1 MANMLKEFEKLLHL
15 ALDRKVTM
23 HRKLMMYLICLILAA
38 LGILLLLLTA
48 IGGPL
53 RAEPQIAQEME
64 NQLSSVS
71 NKVSDEL
78 EAYTGYGLQ
87 LARELRQD
95 IEDFLDERE
104 MSVSDLNDEPE
115 LLLQIQKMMYSEL
128 NTTIR
133 LGRSSG
139 AFALV
144 NATINTRIPEADQS
158 RCGVYLRLINVS
170 SNVILSPETILFRG
184 NTEIAKEN
192 GLELHNRW
200 NMELNTEG
208 LPGYQELGD
217 GLRRSESGYY
227 WISRMNLK
235 NTWEDVILLLVPM
248 YADAGE
254 FLGACGIEL
263 NAVHFSLEYP
273 ATASSYGSMVM
284 VIAPVENGNLR
295 LDQGMS
301 GNTEYTWLDNEE
313 SLSFIEKNAYY
324 NTYRSSKCDY
334 YGLQMPLEI
343 PGSGGQ
349 EWAVAVLIPRESCDQ
364 YILRNKACIMGVI
377 LGFVLIMIVLAW
389 LLSKKFVR
397 PILQS
402 FQDIR
407 EGQQAAHGKYRF
419 TELEELCRWLEEK
432 GKPPEVSDLPPNMLE
447 LFEHF
452 ACNVKTLTHAEYNIF
467 QYYMNGYE
475 VAQIPTAACISMST
489 VKKHN
494 GNIYKKLEISS
505 NDELMMYL
513 DLFRRCDCIEK
524 LQRDETAGTVE
535 AETGKIMN

>member
-1 MANMLKEFEKLLHL
+1 MANMLKEFEKLPQL

-23 HRKLMMYLICLILAA
+23 HRKLMMYLLCLILAA

-53 RAEPQIAQEME
+53 KAEPQIAQVME
-64 NQLSSVS
+64 NQLSLVS
-71 NKVSDEL
+71 DKVSEEL

-87 LARELRQD
+87 LSRELRQD
-95 IEDFLDERE
+95 IEKFLDERG
-104 MSVSDLNDEPE
+104 MSVSDLNDQPE
-115 LLLQIQKMMYSEL
+115 LLLEIQKMMYSEL

-139 AFALV
+139 VFALV
-144 NATINTRIPEADQS
+144 NATVNTQLPEAEQS
-158 RCGVYLRLINVS
+158 QCGVYLRLINVS

-184 NTEIAKEN
+184 NSEIAREN

-200 NMELNTEG
+200 NMELDVKG
-208 LPGYQELGD
+208 IPGYQRLEQAET
-217 GLRRSESGYY
+217 SYY

-248 YADAGE
+248 YTDTGE

-263 NAVHFSLEYP
+263 NAVHFNLEYP
-273 ATASSYGSMVM
+273 VTVRPYGSIVT
-284 VIAPVENGNLR
+284 VIAPMENGNLR
-295 LDQGMS
+295 LDQGMA
-301 GNTEYTWLDNEE
+301 GNTEGTWIKDTE
-313 SLSFIEKNAYY
+313 SLSVVEEKNYY
-324 NTYRSSKCDY
+324 STYRSSKSDY
-334 YGLQMPLEI
+334 YGLQMPLDI
-343 PGSGGQ
+343 PRSDGR

-364 YILRNKACIMGVI
+364 YILKNKVSIMGMI
-377 LGFVLIMIVLAW
+377 LGFTLIMIALAW
-389 LLSKKFVR
+389 FLSKKFVR

-407 EGQQAAHGKYRF
+407 EGQQTAHGKYRF
-419 TELEELCRWLEEK
+419 AELEELCRCLEEK
-432 GKPPEVSDLPPNMLE
+432 GEPSETVDLPPNMVE
-447 LFEHF
+447 LLEHF
-452 ACNVKTLTHAEYNIF
+452 AQNVKTLTHAEYNIF

-524 LQRDETAGTVE
+524 LQPDGAADPSET
-535 AETGKIMN
+535 ETGK

>member
-1 MANMLKEFEKLLHL
+1 MANTLKEFEKLLHL
-15 ALDRKVTM
+15 ALDHKVTL
-23 HRKLMMYLICLILAA
+23 HRKLMMYLLCLILAA

-53 RAEPQIAQEME
+53 KAEPQMAQAME

-71 NKVSDEL
+71 DKVSEEL

-87 LARELRQD
+87 LSRELGQD
-95 IEDFLDERE
+95 IEDFLDEKG
-104 MSVSDLNDEPE
+104 MSVSDLNDKPE
-115 LLLQIQKMMYSEL
+115 LLLEIQKMMYSEL

-139 AFALV
+139 VFALV
-144 NATINTRIPEADQS
+144 NATINTQIPEADQS

-170 SNVILSPETILFRG
+170 SNVILNPETILFRG
-184 NTEIAKEN
+184 NTEIAREN

-208 LPGYQELGD
+208 LLGYQELEA
-217 GLRRSESGYY
+217 GLGQSESGYY

-248 YADAGE
+248 YTDTGE

-273 ATASSYGSMVM
+273 ATASSYGSVVT

-295 LDQGMS
+295 LDQGMA
-301 GNTEYTWLDNEE
+301 GNMEGTWLDNAE
-313 SLSFIEKNAYY
+313 SLSIIEKNAYY
-324 NTYRSSKCDY
+324 STYRSLKCDY
-334 YGLQMPLEI
+334 YGIQMPLEI
-343 PGSGGQ
+343 PGSSGQ

-364 YILRNKACIMGVI
+364 YILRNKAAIMGVI
-377 LGFVLIMIVLAW
+377 LGFVLIMIALAW

-397 PILQS
+397 PILQG

-407 EGQQAAHGKYRF
+407 DGQQTGDGKYRF
-419 TELEELCRWLEEK
+419 AELEELCRWLAER
-432 GKPPEVSDLPPNMLE
+432 GKPPEAGDLPPNMAE

-452 ACNVKTLTHAEYNIF
+452 ALNVKTLTNAEYNIF
-467 QYYMNGYE
+467 RYYMNGYE
-475 VAQIPTAACISMST
+475 VAQIPTAACVSMST

-494 GNIYKKLEISS
+494 GNIYRKLEISS
-505 NDELMMYL
+505 NEELMMYL

-524 LQRDETAGTVE
+524 LQLDEKTDVSE
-535 AETGKIMN
+535 IETDK

>member
-1 MANMLKEFEKLLHL
+1 MANTLKEFEKLLHL
-15 ALDRKVTM
+15 ALDHKVTL
-23 HRKLMMYLICLILAA
+23 HRKLMMYLLCLILAA

-53 RAEPQIAQEME
+53 KAEPQIAQVMESQLHTTYDKVSEEME
-64 NQLSSVS
+64 T
-71 NKVSDEL
+71 
-78 EAYTGYGLQ
+78 YTGYSLQ
-87 LARELRQD
+87 LSRELERD
-95 IEDFLDERE
+95 IEDFLDEKG
-104 MSVSDLNDEPE
+104 MSVSDLNDRPE
-115 LLLQIQKMMYSEL
+115 QLLEIQEMMYSEL

-139 AFALV
+139 VFALV
-144 NATINTRIPEADQS
+144 NATINTQIPEAGQS
-158 RCGVYLRLINVS
+158 RCGVYLRLNNVS

-184 NTEIAKEN
+184 NTEIAREN

-208 LPGYQELGD
+208 LPGYQELEAGF
-217 GLRRSESGYY
+217 GQSESGYY

-248 YADAGE
+248 YTDTGE

-273 ATASSYGSMVM
+273 AAASSYGSEVT

-295 LDQGMS
+295 LDQGMVGS
-301 GNTEYTWLDNEE
+301 TEGTWLDNAE
-313 SLSFIEKNAYY
+313 SLSIIEKNTYY
-324 NTYRSSKCDY
+324 STYRSSKCDY
-334 YGLQMPLEI
+334 YGIQIPLEI
-343 PGSGGQ
+343 PGSSGQ

-364 YILRNKACIMGVI
+364 YILRNKACIMGII
-377 LGFVLIMIVLAW
+377 LGFVLIMIALAW

-397 PILQS
+397 PILQG

-407 EGQQAAHGKYRF
+407 DGQQTDGGKYRF
-419 TELEELCRWLEEK
+419 AELEDLCGWLAER
-432 GKPPEVSDLPPNMLE
+432 GKPPEAGELPPDMAE

-452 ACNVKTLTHAEYNIF
+452 ARNVKTLTNAEYNIF
-467 QYYMNGYE
+467 RYYMNGYE
-475 VAQIPTAACISMST
+475 VAQIPTAACVSMST

-494 GNIYKKLEISS
+494 GNIYRKLEISS
-505 NDELMMYL
+505 NEELMMYL
-513 DLFRRCDCIEK
+513 DLFRRCGCIEK
-524 LQRDETAGTVE
+524 LQLVEKTDVSEIETDQ
-535 AETGKIMN
+535 

>member
-1 MANMLKEFEKLLHL
+1 MVNTLKEFKKLLHL
-15 ALDRKVTM
+15 ALDRKVTL
-23 HRKLMMYLICLILAA
+23 HGKLMMYLLCLILAA

-53 RAEPQIAQEME
+53 KAEPQIAQAMESQLHTTYDKVSEEME
-64 NQLSSVS
+64 T
-71 NKVSDEL
+71 
-78 EAYTGYGLQ
+78 YTGYSLQ
-87 LARELRQD
+87 LSRELERD
-95 IEDFLDERE
+95 VEDFLDEKG
-104 MSVSDLNDEPE
+104 MSVSDLNDRPE
-115 LLLQIQKMMYSEL
+115 LLLEIQKMMYSEL

-139 AFALV
+139 VFALV
-144 NATINTRIPEADQS
+144 NATINTQIPEADQS

-184 NTEIAKEN
+184 NTEIAREN

-208 LPGYQELGD
+208 LLSYQELEA
-217 GLRRSESGYY
+217 GLGQSEAGYY

-248 YADAGE
+248 YTDTGE

-263 NAVHFSLEYP
+263 NAVHFSLEYSV
-273 ATASSYGSMVM
+273 TASSYGSVVT

-295 LDQGMS
+295 LDQGMA
-301 GNTEYTWLDNEE
+301 GNTEGTWLDNAE
-313 SLSFIEKNAYY
+313 SLSIIEKSAYY
-324 NTYRSSKCDY
+324 STYRSSKCDY
-334 YGLQMPLEI
+334 YGVQMPLEI

-349 EWAVAVLIPRESCDQ
+349 KWAVAVLVPRESCDR
-364 YILRNKACIMGVI
+364 YILRSRAGIMGVI
-377 LGFVLIMIVLAW
+377 LGFVFIMIVLAW
-389 LLSKKFVR
+389 FLSKKFVR
-397 PILQS
+397 PILQG

-407 EGQQAAHGKYRF
+407 EGQQAVDGKYRF
-419 TELEELCRWLEEK
+419 TELEELCRWLAER
-432 GKPPEVSDLPPNMLE
+432 GKPPEVGDLPPNMAE

-452 ACNVKTLTHAEYNIF
+452 ARNVKTLTNAEYNIF
-467 QYYMNGYE
+467 RYYMNGYE
-475 VAQIPTAACISMST
+475 VAQIPTAACVSMST

-494 GNIYKKLEISS
+494 GNIYRKLEISS
-505 NDELMMYL
+505 NEELMMYL

-524 LQRDETAGTVE
+524 LQLDEKTDISEIDTD
-535 AETGKIMN
+535 K

>member
-1 MANMLKEFEKLLHL
+1 MANTLKEFEKLLHL

-23 HRKLMMYLICLILAA
+23 HRKLMMYLLCLILAA

-53 RAEPQIAQEME
+53 KAEPQIAQMME

-71 NKVSDEL
+71 DKVSKEL

-87 LARELRQD
+87 LSRELGQD
-95 IEDFLDERE
+95 IEEFLDEKG
-104 MSVSDLNDEPE
+104 MSVSDLNDRPE
-115 LLLQIQKMMYSEL
+115 LLLEIQKMMYSEL

-139 AFALV
+139 VFALV
-144 NATINTRIPEADQS
+144 NATINTQIPEADQS

-184 NTEIAKEN
+184 NTEIAREN

-208 LPGYQELGD
+208 LLGYQELET
-217 GLRRSESGYY
+217 GLGQSESGYY

-248 YADAGE
+248 YTNTGE

-273 ATASSYGSMVM
+273 ATASSFGSMVT

-295 LDQGMS
+295 LDQGMA
-301 GNTEYTWLDNEE
+301 GNTEGTWLGNAE
-313 SLSFIEKNAYY
+313 SLSIIEKNAYY
-324 NTYRSSKCDY
+324 ITYRSSKCDY
-334 YGLQMPLEI
+334 YGIQMPLEI
-343 PGSGGQ
+343 PGSSGQ

-364 YILRNKACIMGVI
+364 YILRNKAAIMGVI
-377 LGFVLIMIVLAW
+377 LGFVLIMIALAW

-397 PILQS
+397 PILQG

-407 EGQQAAHGKYRF
+407 DGQQTGDGKYRF
-419 TELEELCRWLEEK
+419 AELEELCRWLAER
-432 GKPPEVSDLPPNMLE
+432 GNPPEAGDIPPNMAE
-447 LFEHF
+447 LFERF
-452 ACNVKTLTHAEYNIF
+452 AQNVKTLTNAEYNIF
-467 QYYMNGYE
+467 RYYMNVYE
-475 VAQIPTAACISMST
+475 VAQIPTAACVSMST

-494 GNIYKKLEISS
+494 GNIYRKLEISS
-505 NDELMMYL
+505 NEELMMYL

-524 LQRDETAGTVE
+524 LQLDEKTDVSGI
-535 AETGKIMN
+535 ETDK

>member
-1 MANMLKEFEKLLHL
+1 MANTLKEFEKLLHL

-23 HRKLMMYLICLILAA
+23 HRKLMMYLLCLILAA

-53 RAEPQIAQEME
+53 KAEPQIAQMME

-71 NKVSDEL
+71 DKVSKEL

-87 LARELRQD
+87 LSRELGQD
-95 IEDFLDERE
+95 IEEFLDEKG
-104 MSVSDLNDEPE
+104 MSVSDLNDRPE
-115 LLLQIQKMMYSEL
+115 LLLEIQKMMYSEL

-139 AFALV
+139 VFALV
-144 NATINTRIPEADQS
+144 NATINTQIPEADQS

-184 NTEIAKEN
+184 NTEIAREN

-208 LPGYQELGD
+208 LLGYQELET
-217 GLRRSESGYY
+217 GLGQSESGYY

-248 YADAGE
+248 YTNTGE

-273 ATASSYGSMVM
+273 ATASSFGSMVT

-295 LDQGMS
+295 LDQGMA
-301 GNTEYTWLDNEE
+301 GNTEGTWLGNAE
-313 SLSFIEKNAYY
+313 SLSIIEKNAYY
-324 NTYRSSKCDY
+324 ITYRSLKCDY
-334 YGLQMPLEI
+334 YGIQMPLEI
-343 PGSGGQ
+343 PGSSGQ

-364 YILRNKACIMGVI
+364 YILRNKAAIMGVI
-377 LGFVLIMIVLAW
+377 LGFVLIMIALAW

-397 PILQS
+397 PILQG

-407 EGQQAAHGKYRF
+407 DGQQTGDGKYRF
-419 TELEELCRWLEEK
+419 AELEELCRWLAER
-432 GKPPEVSDLPPNMLE
+432 GNPPEAGDIPPNMAE
-447 LFEHF
+447 LFERF
-452 ACNVKTLTHAEYNIF
+452 AQNVKTLTNAEYNIF
-467 QYYMNGYE
+467 RYYMNGYE
-475 VAQIPTAACISMST
+475 VAQIPTAACVSMST

-494 GNIYKKLEISS
+494 GNIYRKLEISS
-505 NDELMMYL
+505 NEELMMYL

-524 LQRDETAGTVE
+524 LQLDEKTDVSEIGTD
-535 AETGKIMN
+535 K

>member
-1 MANMLKEFEKLLHL
+1 MANMLKEFEKLLRL

-23 HRKLMMYLICLILAA
+23 HRKLMMYLLCLILAA

-53 RAEPQIAQEME
+53 KAEPQISQVME
-64 NQLSSVS
+64 NQLSSMS
-71 NKVSDEL
+71 DKVSEEL
-78 EAYTGYGLQ
+78 ETYTGYGLQ
-87 LARELRQD
+87 LSRELGQD
-95 IEDFLDERE
+95 IEDFLDEKGI
-104 MSVSDLNDEPE
+104 SVSDLNDQPG
-115 LLLQIQKMMYSEL
+115 LLLEIQKMMYSEL

-139 AFALV
+139 VFAMV
-144 NATINTRIPEADQS
+144 NATVNTQITGADKS

-184 NTEIAKEN
+184 NTEIAREN

-200 NMELNTEG
+200 NMELDVEG
-208 LPGYQELGD
+208 LPGYQRLEQ
-217 GLRRSESGYY
+217 SETGYY
-227 WISRMNLK
+227 WISRMSLK

-248 YADAGE
+248 YTDTGE
-254 FLGACGIEL
+254 FLGMCGIEL
-263 NAVHFSLEYP
+263 NAVHFSMEYP
-273 ATASSYGSMVM
+273 ATASPYGSMVT
-284 VIAPVENGNLR
+284 VIAPVENGSLR
-295 LDQGMS
+295 LDQGMA
-301 GNTEYTWLDNEE
+301 GNTEGTWLDNAE
-313 SLSFIEKNAYY
+313 SLSVIEKNAYY
-324 NTYRSSKCDY
+324 STYRSSKCDY
-334 YGLQMPLEI
+334 YGIQMPLEI

-377 LGFVLIMIVLAW
+377 LGFTLIMIALAW

-397 PILQS
+397 PILES

-407 EGQQAAHGKYRF
+407 EGQQTAHGKYRF
-419 TELEELCRWLEEK
+419 AELEELCRWLEKK
-432 GKPPEVSDLPPNMLE
+432 GKSPEAADLPPNMVE

-452 ACNVKTLTHAEYNIF
+452 AGNVKTLTPAEYNIF

-494 GNIYKKLEISS
+494 GNIYRKLEISS

-524 LQRDETAGTVE
+524 LQRDEMADVSET
-535 AETGKIMN
+535 ETGKQMN

>member
-1 MANMLKEFEKLLHL
+1 MANTLKELEKLLHL
-15 ALDRKVTM
+15 ALDHKVTL
-23 HRKLMMYLICLILAA
+23 HRKLMMYLLCLILAA

-53 RAEPQIAQEME
+53 KAEPQMAQAME

-71 NKVSDEL
+71 DKVSEEL

-87 LARELRQD
+87 LSRELGQD
-95 IEDFLDERE
+95 IEDFLDEKG
-104 MSVSDLNDEPE
+104 MSVSDLNDKPE
-115 LLLQIQKMMYSEL
+115 LLLEIQKMMYSEL

-139 AFALV
+139 VFALV
-144 NATINTRIPEADQS
+144 NATINTQIPEADQS

-184 NTEIAKEN
+184 NTEIAREN

-208 LPGYQELGD
+208 LLGYQELET
-217 GLRRSESGYY
+217 GLGQSESGYY

-248 YADAGE
+248 YTDTGE

-273 ATASSYGSMVM
+273 ATASSYGSVVT

-295 LDQGMS
+295 LDQGMA
-301 GNTEYTWLDNEE
+301 GNTEGTWLDNAE
-313 SLSFIEKNAYY
+313 SLSIIEKNAYY
-324 NTYRSSKCDY
+324 STYRSLKCDY
-334 YGLQMPLEI
+334 YGIQMPLEI
-343 PGSGGQ
+343 PGSSGQ

-364 YILRNKACIMGVI
+364 YILRNKAAIMGVI
-377 LGFVLIMIVLAW
+377 LGFVLIMIALAW

-397 PILQS
+397 PILQG

-407 EGQQAAHGKYRF
+407 DGQQTGDGKYRF
-419 TELEELCRWLEEK
+419 AELEELCRWLAER
-432 GKPPEVSDLPPNMLE
+432 GKPPEAGDLPPNMEE
-447 LFEHF
+447 LFERF
-452 ACNVKTLTHAEYNIF
+452 ALNVKTLTNAEYNIF
-467 QYYMNGYE
+467 RYYMNGYE

-494 GNIYKKLEISS
+494 GNIYRKLEISS
-505 NDELMMYL
+505 NEELMMYL

-524 LQRDETAGTVE
+524 LQLDEKTDVSE
-535 AETGKIMN
+535 IETDK

>member
-1 MANMLKEFEKLLHL
+1 MANTLKEFEKLLHL
-15 ALDRKVTM
+15 ALDHKVTL
-23 HRKLMMYLICLILAA
+23 HRKLMMYLLCLILAA

-53 RAEPQIAQEME
+53 KAEPQIAQVMESQLHTTYDKVSEEME
-64 NQLSSVS
+64 T
-71 NKVSDEL
+71 
-78 EAYTGYGLQ
+78 YTGYSLQ
-87 LARELRQD
+87 LSRELERD
-95 IEDFLDERE
+95 IEDFLDEKG
-104 MSVSDLNDEPE
+104 MSVSDLNDRPE
-115 LLLQIQKMMYSEL
+115 QLLEIQEMMYSEL

-139 AFALV
+139 VFALV
-144 NATINTRIPEADQS
+144 NATINTQIPEAGQS

-184 NTEIAKEN
+184 NTEIAREN

-208 LPGYQELGD
+208 LPGYQELEAGF
-217 GLRRSESGYY
+217 GQSESGYY

-248 YADAGE
+248 YTDTGE

-273 ATASSYGSMVM
+273 AAASSYGSEVT

-295 LDQGMS
+295 LDQGMVGS
-301 GNTEYTWLDNEE
+301 TEGTWLDNAE
-313 SLSFIEKNAYY
+313 SLSIIEKNTYY
-324 NTYRSSKCDY
+324 STYRSSKCDY
-334 YGLQMPLEI
+334 YGIQIPLEI
-343 PGSGGQ
+343 PGSSGQ

-364 YILRNKACIMGVI
+364 YILRNKACIMGII
-377 LGFVLIMIVLAW
+377 LGFVLIMIALAW

-397 PILQS
+397 PILQG

-407 EGQQAAHGKYRF
+407 DGQQTDGGKYRF
-419 TELEELCRWLEEK
+419 AELEDLCGWLAER
-432 GKPPEVSDLPPNMLE
+432 GKPPEAGELPPDMAE

-452 ACNVKTLTHAEYNIF
+452 ARNVKTLTNAEYNIF
-467 QYYMNGYE
+467 RYYMNGYE
-475 VAQIPTAACISMST
+475 VAQIPTAACVSMST

-494 GNIYKKLEISS
+494 GNIYRKLEISS
-505 NDELMMYL
+505 NEELMMYL
-513 DLFRRCDCIEK
+513 DLFRRCGCIEK
-524 LQRDETAGTVE
+524 LQLVEKTDVSEIETDQ
-535 AETGKIMN
+535 

>member
-1 MANMLKEFEKLLHL
+1 MVNTLKEFEKLLHL
-15 ALDRKVTM
+15 ALDRKVTL
-23 HRKLMMYLICLILAA
+23 HGKLMMYLLCLILAA

-53 RAEPQIAQEME
+53 KAEPQIAKAMESQLRTTYDKVSEEME
-64 NQLSSVS
+64 T
-71 NKVSDEL
+71 
-78 EAYTGYGLQ
+78 YTGYSLQ
-87 LARELRQD
+87 LSRELERD
-95 IEDFLDERE
+95 IEDFLDEKG
-104 MSVSDLNDEPE
+104 MSVSDLNDRPE
-115 LLLQIQKMMYSEL
+115 LLLEIQKMMYSEL

-139 AFALV
+139 VFALV
-144 NATINTRIPEADQS
+144 NATINTQIPEADQS

-184 NTEIAKEN
+184 NTEIAREN

-208 LPGYQELGD
+208 LLSYQELEA
-217 GLRRSESGYY
+217 GLGQSEASYY

-248 YADAGE
+248 YTDTGE

-273 ATASSYGSMVM
+273 ATASSYGSVVT

-295 LDQGMS
+295 LDQGMA
-301 GNTEYTWLDNEE
+301 GNTEGTWLDNAE
-313 SLSFIEKNAYY
+313 SLSIIEKSAYY
-324 NTYRSSKCDY
+324 STYRSSKCDY
-334 YGLQMPLEI
+334 YGVQMPLEI

-349 EWAVAVLIPRESCDQ
+349 KWAVAVLVPRESCDR
-364 YILRNKACIMGVI
+364 YILRNRAGIMGVI
-377 LGFVLIMIVLAW
+377 LGFVFIMIVLAW
-389 LLSKKFVR
+389 FLSKKFVR
-397 PILQS
+397 PILQG

-407 EGQQAAHGKYRF
+407 EGQQAVDGKYRF
-419 TELEELCRWLEEK
+419 TELEELCRWLAER
-432 GKPPEVSDLPPNMLE
+432 GKPPEVGDLPPNMAE

-452 ACNVKTLTHAEYNIF
+452 ARNVKTLTNAEYNIF
-467 QYYMNGYE
+467 RYYMNGYE
-475 VAQIPTAACISMST
+475 VAQIPKAACVSMST

-494 GNIYKKLEISS
+494 GNIYRKLEISS
-505 NDELMMYL
+505 NEELMMYL
-513 DLFRRCDCIEK
+513 DLFRRCDCIGK
-524 LQRDETAGTVE
+524 LQLDEKTDISEIDTD
-535 AETGKIMN
+535 K

>member
-1 MANMLKEFEKLLHL
+1 MANTLKEFEKLLHL
-15 ALDRKVTM
+15 ALDHKVTL
-23 HRKLMMYLICLILAA
+23 HRKLMMYLLCLILAA

-53 RAEPQIAQEME
+53 KAEPQIAQVMESQLHTTYDKVSEEME
-64 NQLSSVS
+64 T
-71 NKVSDEL
+71 
-78 EAYTGYGLQ
+78 YTGYSLQ
-87 LARELRQD
+87 LSRELERD
-95 IEDFLDERE
+95 IEDFLDEKG
-104 MSVSDLNDEPE
+104 MSVSDLNDRPE
-115 LLLQIQKMMYSEL
+115 QLLEIQEMMYSEL

-139 AFALV
+139 VFALV
-144 NATINTRIPEADQS
+144 NATINTQIPEAGQS

-184 NTEIAKEN
+184 NTEIAREN

-208 LPGYQELGD
+208 LPGYQELEAGF
-217 GLRRSESGYY
+217 GQSESGYY

-248 YADAGE
+248 YTDTGE

-273 ATASSYGSMVM
+273 AAASSYGSEVT

-295 LDQGMS
+295 LDQGMVGS
-301 GNTEYTWLDNEE
+301 TEGTWLDNAE
-313 SLSFIEKNAYY
+313 SLSIIEKNTYY
-324 NTYRSSKCDY
+324 STYRSSKCDY
-334 YGLQMPLEI
+334 YGIQIPLEI
-343 PGSGGQ
+343 PGSSGQ

-364 YILRNKACIMGVI
+364 YILRNKACIMGII
-377 LGFVLIMIVLAW
+377 LGFVLIMIALAW

-397 PILQS
+397 PILQG

-407 EGQQAAHGKYRF
+407 DGQQTDGGKYRF
-419 TELEELCRWLEEK
+419 AELEDLCGWLAER
-432 GKPPEVSDLPPNMLE
+432 GKPPEAGELPPDMAE

-452 ACNVKTLTHAEYNIF
+452 ARNVKTLTNAEYNIF
-467 QYYMNGYE
+467 RYYMNGYE
-475 VAQIPTAACISMST
+475 VAQIPTAAYVSMST

-494 GNIYKKLEISS
+494 GNIYRKLEISS
-505 NDELMMYL
+505 NEELMMYL
-513 DLFRRCDCIEK
+513 DLFRRCGCIEK
-524 LQRDETAGTVE
+524 LQLVEKTDVSEIETDQ
-535 AETGKIMN
+535 

>member
-1 MANMLKEFEKLLHL
+1 MANTLKEFEKLLHL
-15 ALDRKVTM
+15 ALDRKVTL
-23 HRKLMMYLICLILAA
+23 HRKLMMYLLCLILAA

-53 RAEPQIAQEME
+53 KAEPQIAQVMESQLHTTYDKVSEEME
-64 NQLSSVS
+64 T
-71 NKVSDEL
+71 
-78 EAYTGYGLQ
+78 YTGYSLQ
-87 LARELRQD
+87 LSRELERD
-95 IEDFLDERE
+95 IEDFLDEKG
-104 MSVSDLNDEPE
+104 MSVSELNDRPE
-115 LLLQIQKMMYSEL
+115 LLLEIQKMMYSEL

-139 AFALV
+139 VFALV
-144 NATINTRIPEADQS
+144 NATINTQIPEADQS

-184 NTEIAKEN
+184 NTEIAREN

-208 LPGYQELGD
+208 LLGYQELEA
-217 GLRRSESGYY
+217 GLGQSESGYY

-248 YADAGE
+248 YTDTGE

-273 ATASSYGSMVM
+273 ATASSYGSMVT

-295 LDQGMS
+295 LDQGMA
-301 GNTEYTWLDNEE
+301 GNTEGTWLDNAE

-324 NTYRSSKCDY
+324 STYRFSKCDY
-334 YGLQMPLEI
+334 YGVQMPLEI
-343 PGSGGQ
+343 PGSSGQ
-349 EWAVAVLIPRESCDQ
+349 EWAVAVLIPRENCDQ
-364 YILRNKACIMGVI
+364 YILRNKTCIMGII
-377 LGFVLIMIVLAW
+377 LGFTLIMIVLAW
-389 LLSKKFVR
+389 FLSKKFVK

-407 EGQQAAHGKYRF
+407 EGQQAVGGKYSI
-419 TELEELCRWLEEK
+419 TELEELCRWLAENE
-432 GKPPEVSDLPPNMLE
+432 KPPEAGDLPPNMVE
-447 LFEHF
+447 LFECF
-452 ACNVKTLTHAEYNIF
+452 TQNVKTLTHAEYNIF
-467 QYYMNGYE
+467 RYYMKGYE
-475 VAQIPTAACISMST
+475 VAQIPTIACISMST

-494 GNIYKKLEISS
+494 GNIYRKLGISS

-524 LQRDETAGTVE
+524 LQLDETVDLSE
-535 AETGKIMN
+535 AETSK

>member
-1 MANMLKEFEKLLHL
+1 MANTLKELEKLLHL
-15 ALDRKVTM
+15 ALDHKVTL
-23 HRKLMMYLICLILAA
+23 HRKLMMYLLCLILAA

-53 RAEPQIAQEME
+53 KAEPQMAQAME

-71 NKVSDEL
+71 DKVSEEL

-87 LARELRQD
+87 LSRELGQD
-95 IEDFLDERE
+95 IEDFLDEKG
-104 MSVSDLNDEPE
+104 MSVSDLNDKPE
-115 LLLQIQKMMYSEL
+115 LLLEIQKMMYSEL

-139 AFALV
+139 VFALV
-144 NATINTRIPEADQS
+144 NATINTQIPEADQS

-184 NTEIAKEN
+184 NTEIAREN

-208 LPGYQELGD
+208 LLGYQELEA
-217 GLRRSESGYY
+217 GLGQSESGYY

-248 YADAGE
+248 YTDTGE

-273 ATASSYGSMVM
+273 ATASSYGSVVT

-295 LDQGMS
+295 LDQGMA
-301 GNTEYTWLDNEE
+301 GNTEGTWLDNAE
-313 SLSFIEKNAYY
+313 SLSIIEKNAYY
-324 NTYRSSKCDY
+324 STYRSLKCDY
-334 YGLQMPLEI
+334 YGIQMPLEI
-343 PGSGGQ
+343 PGSSGQ

-364 YILRNKACIMGVI
+364 YILRNKAAIMGVI
-377 LGFVLIMIVLAW
+377 LGFVLIMIALAW

-397 PILQS
+397 PILQG

-407 EGQQAAHGKYRF
+407 DGQQTGDGKYRF
-419 TELEELCRWLEEK
+419 AELEELCRWLAER
-432 GKPPEVSDLPPNMLE
+432 GKPPEAGDLPPNMEE
-447 LFEHF
+447 LFERF
-452 ACNVKTLTHAEYNIF
+452 ALNVKTLTNAEYNIF
-467 QYYMNGYE
+467 RYYMNGYE

-494 GNIYKKLEISS
+494 GNIYRKLEISS
-505 NDELMMYL
+505 NEELMMYL

-524 LQRDETAGTVE
+524 LQLDEKTDVSE
-535 AETGKIMN
+535 IETDK